1 MIRLEQLTGSHDRS
15 GFDCGVA
22 ALDTLL
28 RETALQHQAKGIS
41 RTVVAVPDARGAADA
56 WRDAGFQGITATSIL
71 GFYALSS
78 ALVVIEDLPQKTSR
92 RYPKQ
97 IPVTR
102 LGRLAVRSDMQC
114 QGLGRILL
122 ADAVMRAR
130 QAALRVG
137 SAGITVDANNAA
149 AARFYQ
155 RYGFAACGKG
165 QARRLLLAMW

>member
-1 MIRLEQLTGSHDRS
+1 MIKLEQLTGGHDRN

-22 ALDTLL
+22 ALDTWL
-28 RETALQHQAKGIS
+28 RQTALQHQAKGIS
-41 RTVVAVPDARGAADA
+41 RTMVAVPDTQRTAQE
-56 WRDAGFQGITATSIL
+56 WRDAGLQDITADSIL

-78 ALVVIEDLPQKTSR
+78 ALVVIEDLPQEIAR
-92 RYPKQ
+92 RYPRQ

-102 LGRLAVRSDMQC
+102 LGRLAVRSNMQS

-137 SAGITVDANNAA
+137 SAGIVVDAKNAA

-155 RYGFAACGKG
+155 RYGFASCAG
-165 QARRLLLAMW
+165 QPRKLFLAMW

>member
-1 MIRLEQLTGSHDRS
+1 MIRLEQLTGGHDRN

-22 ALDTLL
+22 ALDTWL
-28 RETALQHQAKGIS
+28 RQTALQHQAKGIS
-41 RTVVAVPDARGAADA
+41 RTMVAVPDAQRVAGE
-56 WRDAGFQGITATSIL
+56 WRDAGFRGITAASIL

-78 ALVVIEDLPQKTSR
+78 ALVVIEDLPQKISR

-102 LGRLAVRSDMQC
+102 LGRLAVRSEMQS

-137 SAGITVDANNAA
+137 SAGIVVEAKSAA
-149 AARFYQ
+149 AVRFYQ
-155 RYGFAACGKG
+155 RYGFAPC
-165 QARRLLLAMW
+165 ARQSQKLFLAMW